1 MCYGDGEEVPPR
13 PQLMPLFEL
22 KNDHT
27 PVVELELGALAFG
40 GTSTIRAGNTDQ
52 SIPMDT
58 SPSTSASS
66 ARKRRRTAASTAS
79 ATAST
84 TDPSLSPPTASARD
98 LPCWEIDAGAAAP
111 ALQPGDLSLGSFVHP
126 IPADVWHDHV
136 FRQRAFVAHGAAA
149 RVAALARDGLCGLD
163 VKALLEA
170 TASDQ
175 VFVWIATDKQPA
187 SRANAGAGGGVVAAA
202 AAGAE
207 GCAETAASAV
217 ATKGGRLLQSIEV
230 QDPAVGAI
238 LNAAGHSTVR
248 VWHPCSSRCSP
259 PYSSLAP
266 LRACSAHSFSPTPSH
281 PPPLTPLHSIPP
293 T

>member
-1 MCYGDGEEVPPR
+1 
-13 PQLMPLFEL
+13 
-22 KNDHT
+22 
-27 PVVELELGALAFG
+27 
-40 GTSTIRAGNTDQ
+40 
-52 SIPMDT
+52 MDT

-66 ARKRRRTAASTAS
+66 SRKRRRTAS
-79 ATAST
+79 ATSST
-84 TDPSLSPPTASARD
+84 TDPALSPPTASARD

-111 ALQPGDLSLGSFVHP
+111 ALRPGDLSLGSFVHP

-149 RVAALARDGLCGLD
+149 RVATLARDGLCGLD

-187 SRANAGAGGGVVAAA
+187 SRAIAGAGGGVVAAA

-207 GCAETAASAV
+207 GRAEKVASAI
-217 ATKGGRLLQSIEV
+217 ATKGGSLLQSIEV
-230 QDPAVGAI
+230 QDPAAAAI

-248 VWHPCSSRCSP
+248 V
-259 PYSSLAP
+259 
-266 LRACSAHSFSPTPSH
+266 
-281 PPPLTPLHSIPP
+281 
-293 T
+293 

>member
-1 MCYGDGEEVPPR
+1 
-13 PQLMPLFEL
+13 
-22 KNDHT
+22 
-27 PVVELELGALAFG
+27 
-40 GTSTIRAGNTDQ
+40 
-52 SIPMDT
+52 MDT

-66 ARKRRRTAASTAS
+66 ARKRRRTAS
-79 ATAST
+79 ST
-84 TDPSLSPPTASARD
+84 TDPALSPPTASARD

-111 ALQPGDLSLGSFVHP
+111 ALRPGDLSLGSFVHP

-187 SRANAGAGGGVVAAA
+187 SRAIAGAGGGVVAAA
-202 AAGAE
+202 GAE
-207 GCAETAASAV
+207 GRAETAASAV
-217 ATKGGRLLQSIEV
+217 ATKGGSLLQSIEV
-230 QDPAVGAI
+230 QDPAAAAI

-248 VWHPCSSRCSP
+248 V
-259 PYSSLAP
+259 
-266 LRACSAHSFSPTPSH
+266 
-281 PPPLTPLHSIPP
+281 
-293 T
+293 